1 VTGERAGIT
10 TAHGSTTVT
19 STVAVVSLS
28 LDFGSGLCGLGLCV
42 NLLNGLGALVGVLRS
57 PVVLPEIDDIL

>member
-1 VTGERAGIT
+1 M
-10 TAHGSTTVT
+10 T